1 MLGETVFKKVC
12 ARTFNFVIYKY
23 SMMLQ
28 YMCINYTFFNREHR
42 QSSVARSGYPMVQ
55 RHRYRLGILLN
66 TNALGELKYAGT
78 VG

>member
-1 MLGETVFKKVC
+1 
-12 ARTFNFVIYKY
+12 
-23 SMMLQ
+23 MMLQ
-28 YMCINYTFFNREHR
+28 YRCINYTFFNREHR

-55 RHRYRLGILLN
+55 RHRYRRGILLN